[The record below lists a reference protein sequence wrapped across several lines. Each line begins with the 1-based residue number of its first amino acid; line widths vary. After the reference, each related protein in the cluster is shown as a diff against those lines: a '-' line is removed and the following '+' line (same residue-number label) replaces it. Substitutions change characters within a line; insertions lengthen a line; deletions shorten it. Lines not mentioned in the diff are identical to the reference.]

1 MIELQDDEYEAL
13 ITAINTYKETNQFY
27 EAQISKLQEI
37 IKRYEQEIE
46 KLCNNG
52 QKSLNIP
59 PKSENNLSI
68 LSLDKNFK
76 SSEK

>member
-46 KLCNNG
+46 KLCNNV
-52 QKSLNIP
+52 K
-59 PKSENNLSI
+59 NL
-68 LSLDKNFK
+68 
-76 SSEK
+76 